1 MTSLPSTKRRRALPQ
16 SWPPEKPPGIQI
28 SLRLQRDILLKLQRL
43 ADAAHQTKAQ
53 FISSWVEGLEDL
65 EGEPR
70 EPVQRRRAPQITPLG
85 GKNADGNP

>member
-1 MTSLPSTKRRRALPQ
+1 MTSPASTKRRRALPQ

-53 FISSWVEGLEDL
+53 FISSWVEDLEDL
-65 EGEPR
+65 EG

-85 GKNADGNP
+85 GKDVDGNP